1 MRLRELFVEK
11 LRNLG
16 IKRIG
21 VKIRIPRS
29 KDIIRALALEV
40 ANGKAEVFR
49 GDGGINFSFDLE
61 GKYLPEP
68 PEAYVGTA
76 GERLFGKE
84 DLIRGRYFPIIAVD
98 CRFYDLHSDKE
109 KRKVHLQ
116 VTKTLGTVREFMWDE
131 KLVVAAKDFG
141 VGIYCERLEEFLLG
155 RNIDEVVLLDP
166 SGDEVF
172 KGEKA
177 ECYVIGGIVDK
188 GENRN
193 LTKLIGDELEKAG
206 IKCRRQRIELR
217 GDIIGVPDRIN
228 HIAEIVLRVVLDGS
242 DAETAIR
249 AVQPVVVAKWR
260 LRKELPKRAIRLRL
274 GEKTIRVLAKSVFWE
289 FDWLNVRQTDFYDVC
304 RGERLYLVSDEV
316 FDRIK
321 KLRWDE
327 KRKYYVL
334 S

>member
-1 MRLRELFVEK
+1 MEK

-21 VKIRIPRS
+21 VKIRISHS

-49 GDGGINFSFDLE
+49 GDGGISFSFDLE

-68 PEAYVGTA
+68 PEAYVGRE
-76 GERLFGKE
+76 GDRLFGKE
-84 DLIRGRYFPIIAVD
+84 DLIRSRYFPIIAVD

-109 KRKVHLQ
+109 KRKIHLQ

-141 VGIYCERLEEFLLG
+141 AGIYCERLEEFLLE

-166 SGDEVF
+166 NGDEVF
-172 KGEKA
+172 TGERA

-228 HIAEIVLRVVLDGS
+228 HIAEIVLRTVIDGC
-242 DAETAIR
+242 DVETAIR

-260 LRKELPKRAIRLRL
+260 LRKELPKKSVRLRV
-274 GEKTIRVLAKSVFWE
+274 GEKTVRVLSKSVFKE
-289 FDWLNVRQTDFYDVC
+289 FDWLNVRITDFYDVC
-304 RGERLYLVSDEV
+304 REERLYLVSDEV
-316 FDRIK
+316 MEKIK
-321 KLRWDE
+321 KLKWDE
-327 KRKYYVL
+327 KRRYYVL
-334 S
+334 N